1 VVQRADRRPGTMTF
15 NHFKICRLFFHDA
28 TT

>member
-1 VVQRADRRPGTMTF
+1 VVQRAYRRPGTMAF
-15 NHFKICRLFFHDA
+15 NHFKIWRRFFHDA